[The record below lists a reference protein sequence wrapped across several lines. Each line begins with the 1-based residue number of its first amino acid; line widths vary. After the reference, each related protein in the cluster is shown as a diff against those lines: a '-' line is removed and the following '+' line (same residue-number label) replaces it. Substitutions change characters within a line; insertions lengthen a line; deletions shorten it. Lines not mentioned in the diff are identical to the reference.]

1 MSISLKTSESLDLLV
16 GKAFDLNRSFDRA
29 VSIMQNKW
37 CMPNASD
44 IIHHNLA
51 HLFPLLADI
60 ISGFKDSW
68 NLTTVYPETHEDKR
82 DYANLLNMMTIL
94 WEEVLDYY
102 EMIKMVYKI
111 AEEEGDFNVMAMLID
126 FMGKLT
132 VVVSQVYTLKDKAE
146 QMPTDWDKFDNWEQ
160 ASPITFVQYED
171 WNTGKIDWENPN
183 LKLKELDLANKL
195 IVLNNIK

>member
-1 MSISLKTSESLDLLV
+1 MKISEKTSESLDLLV

-68 NLTTVYPETHEDKR
+68 NLSTVYPETHEDKR
-82 DYANLLNMMTIL
+82 DYQNLSDMMTSL
-94 WEEVLDYY
+94 YGEVMDFYI
-102 EMIKMVYKI
+102 MIKIIYKL
-111 AEEEGDFNVMAMLID
+111 AENEGDFNVIAMLVD
-126 FMGKLT
+126 FMNKLT
-132 VVVSQVYTLKDKAE
+132 IVISQVTTLKDKSE
-146 QMPTDWDKFDNWEQ
+146 QMPTDFDRFDAHISEW
-160 ASPITFVQYED
+160 
-171 WNTGKIDWENPN
+171 GIDGLN
-183 LKLKELDLANKL
+183 LGD
-195 IVLNNIK
+195 

>member
-37 CMPNASD
+37 CMPNAAN

-60 ISGFKDSW
+60 ISGFKDNW
-68 NLTTVYPETHEDKR
+68 NLTTVYPETHKDDR
-82 DYANLLNMMTIL
+82 DYSNLLAMMTIL
-94 WEEVLDYY
+94 KDEVLDFY

-111 AEEEGDFNVMAMLID
+111 AEEENDFNTMAMLID
-126 FMGKLT
+126 FMNKLT
-132 VVVSQVYTLKDKAE
+132 IVISQMYTLKDKAE
-146 QMPTDWDKFDNWEQ
+146 QMPTDWDTFDNHISQWG
-160 ASPITFVQYED
+160 I
-171 WNTGKIDWENPN
+171 NG
-183 LKLKELDLANKL
+183 
-195 IVLNNIK
+195 LNIGE

>member
-37 CMPNASD
+37 CMPNAAN

-51 HLFPLLADI
+51 HLFPLLADV

-68 NLTTVYPETHEDKR
+68 NLTTVYPETHKDDR
-82 DYANLLNMMTIL
+82 DYANLLDMMTIL
-94 WEEVLDYY
+94 RNEVLDFY

-111 AEEEGDFNVMAMLID
+111 AEEENDFNTMAMLID
-126 FMGKLT
+126 FMNKLT
-132 VVVSQVYTLKDKAE
+132 IVVSQMYTLKDKAE
-146 QMPTDWDKFDNWEQ
+146 QMPTDWDTFDNHISQW
-160 ASPITFVQYED
+160 
-171 WNTGKIDWENPN
+171 GIDG
-183 LKLKELDLANKL
+183 
-195 IVLNNIK
+195 LNIGE

>member
-37 CMPNASD
+37 CMPNASN

-68 NLTTVYPETHEDKR
+68 NMTTVYPETHKDDR
-82 DYANLLNMMTIL
+82 DYSNLLVMMTTL
-94 WEEVLDYY
+94 KDEVLDFY

-111 AEEEGDFNVMAMLID
+111 AEEENDFNAMTMLID
-126 FMGKLT
+126 FMNKIT
-132 VVVSQVYTLKDKAE
+132 IIVSQMYTLKDKAE
-146 QMPTDWDKFDNWEQ
+146 QMPTDWDTFDNHISQWG
-160 ASPITFVQYED
+160 I
-171 WNTGKIDWENPN
+171 NGLN
-183 LKLKELDLANKL
+183 LGE
-195 IVLNNIK
+195 

>member
-1 MSISLKTSESLDLLV
+1 MSISMKTSESLDLLV

-37 CMPNASD
+37 CMPNAAE

-51 HLFPLLADI
+51 HLFPLLADV

-146 QMPTDWDKFDNWEQ
+146 QMPTDWDKFDNHISQWG
-160 ASPITFVQYED
+160 I
-171 WNTGKIDWENPN
+171 NGI
-183 LKLKELDLANKL
+183 KLGD
-195 IVLNNIK
+195 

>member
-37 CMPNASD
+37 CMPNAAN

-60 ISGFKDSW
+60 ISGFKDNW
-68 NLTTVYPETHEDKR
+68 NLTTVYPETHKDDR
-82 DYANLLNMMTIL
+82 DYSNLLDMMTIL
-94 WEEVLDYY
+94 KNEVLDFY

-111 AEEEGDFNVMAMLID
+111 AEEENDFNTMSMLID
-126 FMGKLT
+126 FMNKLT
-132 VVVSQVYTLKDKAE
+132 IVVSQMYTLKDKAE
-146 QMPTDWDKFDNWEQ
+146 QMPTDWDTFDNHISQW
-160 ASPITFVQYED
+160 
-171 WNTGKIDWENPN
+171 GIDG
-183 LKLKELDLANKL
+183 
-195 IVLNNIK
+195 LNIGE

>member
-37 CMPNASD
+37 CMPNAAN

-68 NLTTVYPETHEDKR
+68 NLTTVYHETHKDDR
-82 DYANLLNMMTIL
+82 DYSNLLDMMTIL
-94 WEEVLDYY
+94 RNEVLDFY

-111 AEEEGDFNVMAMLID
+111 AEEENDFNTMAMLID
-126 FMGKLT
+126 FMNKLT
-132 VVVSQVYTLKDKAE
+132 IIVSQMYTLKDKAE
-146 QMPTDWDKFDNWEQ
+146 QMPTDWDTFDNHISQW
-160 ASPITFVQYED
+160 
-171 WNTGKIDWENPN
+171 GIDG
-183 LKLKELDLANKL
+183 
-195 IVLNNIK
+195 LNIGE